1 MVKKRIKPNR
11 NNLSPPTWWRILL
24 LFALAAGCIVFGI
37 LALQSLRVG
46 ALGKYAGWMSMLACV
61 GVAALVSFIIVAL
74 CNCFNK
80 QVEILEKT
88 RNKQNAE
95 MKRMVIGSM
104 YQVLNELDLSTAEMR
119 MIEQSLRKMMK
130 QQSK

>member
-1 MVKKRIKPNR
+1 MANSILKNELEHIIWYNTLKPNEQ
-11 NNLSPPTWWRILL
+11 NDIMLYHRISLINHAWSLL
-24 LFALAAGCIVFGI
+24 ENGEFSDTA
-37 LALQSLRVG
+37 RED
-46 ALGKYAGWMSMLACV
+46 
-61 GVAALVSFIIVAL
+61 IIVAL
-74 CNCFNK
+74 CDCFNK
-80 QVEILEKT
+80 QVDILEKT